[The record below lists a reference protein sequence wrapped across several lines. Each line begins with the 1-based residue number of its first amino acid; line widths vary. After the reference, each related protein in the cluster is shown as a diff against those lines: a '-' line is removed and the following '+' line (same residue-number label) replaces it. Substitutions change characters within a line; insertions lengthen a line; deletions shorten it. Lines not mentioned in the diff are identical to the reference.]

1 MHISLLFRV
10 QTLSDVTTN
19 INALYV
25 MTVKAITDFFFFFFL
40 ATTPGK
46 QHIGFLHSV
55 CSSGTDLHLCPK
67 GNGT

>member
-25 MTVKAITDFFFFFFL
+25 MTVKAITDFFFFFSWL
-40 ATTPGK
+40 
-46 QHIGFLHSV
+46 QHQ
-55 CSSGTDLHLCPK
+55 
-67 GNGT
+67 GNNI